1 MAVYEL
7 GSTTKAG
14 QELALSQSAVST
26 ALKDIETQLNVL
38 LFDRVGRRLNVNRA
52 GQMLAVR
59 AKSIL
64 NEVQEVEQLF
74 SEQAVVLHIAA
85 STTIGNYLLPK
96 IIASFIKNY
105 PNIEITLHVH
115 NSKRIIQGINDIEYD
130 LGFIEG
136 PAALNY
142 PNLTHEAWK
151 EDELILFGAASS
163 KYFSSDSPS
172 ITQLQQAPLILRESG
187 SGTRTIIEQQLLDHI
202 QMNKIIEMGHSEAI
216 KQSVLYDLGIG
227 CLSTHVVE
235 DLIEQGKLTKLD
247 VKGVNI
253 SRTLWQI
260 RHKSKYI
267 SPALQNFI
275 SFVSQF
281 E

>member
-1 MAVYEL
+1 MAIHESR
-7 GSTTKAG
+7 STTKAG

-26 ALKDIETQLNVL
+26 GLKDLETQLNVL
-38 LFDRVGRRLNVNRA
+38 LFDRVGRRLNANRA
-52 GQMLAVR
+52 GKMLAVR
-59 AKSIL
+59 AKSL
-64 NEVQEVEQLF
+64 LSEVQEIEQLF
-74 SEQAVVLHIAA
+74 SEQTVVLHIGA
-85 STTIGNYLLPK
+85 STTIGTYLLPK

-105 PNIEITLHVH
+105 PNVEITLHVH

-136 PAALNY
+136 LPPLNY

-151 EDELILFGAASS
+151 EDKLILFGAANS
-163 KYFSSDSPS
+163 KYFSSSSPS
-172 ITQLQQAPLILRESG
+172 IIQLQQAPLILREFG
-187 SGTRTIIEQQLLDHI
+187 SGTRAIIEQQFLDHI
-202 QMNKIIEMGHSEAI
+202 KMKKIIEIGHSEAI

-227 CLSTHVVE
+227 CLSTYVVE
-235 DLIEQGKLTKLD
+235 DLIEQGKLKKLN

-267 SPALQNFI
+267 TPALENFI
-275 SFVSQF
+275 RFVGQI
-281 E
+281 